1 MPRRLAQSAVLL
13 VACAL
18 LAFAW
23 RCDGPWFANHVFL
36 PQQFFLPAGS
46 GIVVGF
52 RAAAVTAAALLLLV
66 VPRVPRGASAG
77 RLVLGAL
84 LSLPAAEIVL
94 RWRIEKVI
102 RPDLLAATADLTA
115 RHPRYGTTFRPSMD
129 RVEVLSAREIRFQT
143 DGEGRRIPGAAIDP
157 AAPSLVFTGESAMAG
172 FGLRWEETFAALLG
186 ARLRLQVVNLA
197 SPSYRIDQS
206 WLRLADALPKLE
218 RPVAVVGVFMPG
230 LVGRSFAGQLHPP
243 AHPLPFAGFEFVPPQ
258 PPGLLERSGLFRTW
272 SHLYRS
278 DAAIEEG
285 MRSVGAVLS
294 GMASLAKARGL
305 PCVFLVTG
313 YTPRWMLHELFEA
326 PGLDFVVVDLP
337 QDELL
342 EDGHP
347 GPRGAI
353 RIAAA
358 LESRL
363 RAKLARR

>member
-1 MPRRLAQSAVLL
+1 MPRRLAQGAVLL

-129 RVEVLSAREIRFQT
+129 RVEVLSAREIRLT
-143 DGEGRRIPGAAIDP
+143 RRPYP
-157 AAPSLVFTGESAMAG
+157 
-172 FGLRWEETFAALLG
+172 TF
-186 ARLRLQVVNLA
+186 
-197 SPSYRIDQS
+197 
-206 WLRLADALPKLE
+206 
-218 RPVAVVGVFMPG
+218 
-230 LVGRSFAGQLHPP
+230 RSTVMCG
-243 AHPLPFAGFEFVPPQ
+243 
-258 PPGLLERSGLFRTW
+258 
-272 SHLYRS
+272 
-278 DAAIEEG
+278 
-285 MRSVGAVLS
+285 
-294 GMASLAKARGL
+294 K
-305 PCVFLVTG
+305 
-313 YTPRWMLHELFEA
+313 
-326 PGLDFVVVDLP
+326 
-337 QDELL
+337 
-342 EDGHP
+342 
-347 GPRGAI
+347 
-353 RIAAA
+353 
-358 LESRL
+358 
-363 RAKLARR
+363 RA